1 MSRIRKAERG
11 EGNLGCILW
20 TVVLGLAIFIGWKV
34 IPVKIASAQLYD
46 FMKEQAKFAG
56 DVPADQIA
64 NKILW
69 RAQELRLPLDKEH
82 VTVKRIGD
90 TIKMEAIYTVP
101 IEFPGK
107 TYNMHF
113 DHQVDLPI
121 YIF

>member
-1 MSRIRKAERG
+1 MRRRYAERG
-11 EGNLGCILW
+11 EGNLGCIIW
-20 TVVLGLAIFIGWKV
+20 AIVLGLAILVAWKV

-56 DVPADQIA
+56 SATPDQIA

-82 VTVKRIGD
+82 IMVKRIGD
-90 TIKMEAIYTVP
+90 TIKMEATYTVP
-101 IEFPGK
+101 IDFPGK
-107 TYNMHF
+107 TYEMQF
-113 DHQVDLPI
+113 DHQIDLPI

>member
-1 MSRIRKAERG
+1 MRRRNAERG

-20 TVVLGLAIFIGWKV
+20 AIVLGLAILVAWKI

-46 FMKEQAKFAG
+46 FMKEQAKFAANEA
-56 DVPADQIA
+56 PDQIA

-69 RAQELRLPLDKEH
+69 RAQELRLPLDKDH
-82 VTVKRIGD
+82 ISVKRIGD
-90 TIKMEAIYTVP
+90 SIKMEAIYTVP
-101 IEFPGK
+101 VEFPGK
-107 TYNMHF
+107 TYEMHF

>member
-1 MSRIRKAERG
+1 MRRRNAERG

-20 TVVLGLAIFIGWKV
+20 AIVLGLAILVAWKV

-46 FMKEQAKFAG
+46 FMKEQAKFANNEA
-56 DVPADQIA
+56 PDQIA

-82 VTVKRIGD
+82 ISVKRIGD
-90 TIKMEAIYTVP
+90 SIKMEAVYTVP
-101 IEFPGK
+101 IDFPGK
-107 TYNMHF
+107 TYEMHF

-121 YIF
+121 YVF